1 MFLHR
6 NCLLE
11 IWLEENKNLLSSAK
25 KRKSNTCT
33 PIEKI
38 DVFGSESEDQDYSDE
53 ERMSSSKRKKSFSHR
68 LLSIETQIS
77 QVLETVGESKQ
88 EMMKILQFSNEN
100 DVPLALKNLVKE
112 TFSCKICHKAPF
124 APPIVAST
132 CCGAIIG
139 CQSCIQSWYGTG
151 SDVFDKACPLCR
163 AERGYSHTFRL
174 CGMDDF
180 LIKLNKMQDKS
191 HE

>member
-1 MFLHR
+1 
-6 NCLLE
+6 
-11 IWLEENKNLLSSAK
+11 
-25 KRKSNTCT
+25 
-33 PIEKI
+33 
-38 DVFGSESEDQDYSDE
+38 
-53 ERMSSSKRKKSFSHR
+53 MSSSKRKKSFSHR

-88 EMMKILQFSNEN
+88 ELMKILQFSNEN